1 MAIPRRLHH
10 FQTVYTTLLML
21 VISKPLHIL
30 LNIYL
35 RNSEIKHL
43 VKLALTFRTKMWNY
57 SLRFSYRK
65 NTSDL
70 HNSSYTNKQHLSR
83 FKITIGNI
91 SRDIRHRKC
100 KISLDIN
107 KPQFIISE
115 IYLRKVVIS

>member
-1 MAIPRRLHH
+1 
-10 FQTVYTTLLML
+10 L

-83 FKITIGNI
+83 SKVTIGNI

-100 KISLDIN
+100 KISLGIN